1 MNKKKNLLNIF
12 TQDASYN
19 YHLVK
24 TEEPKGH
31 LIYLGKK
38 GSNLDVESLEFSPT
52 KIAEELI
59 IECDVEMEKFAP
71 SIFFSE
77 ETNTEKLKYLLN
89 NKLSEDAEFSAFINS
104 VKDEYRILVVKDCL
118 LFKNDPQAYE
128 AAKQKEYEEHQK
140 ELWEEMMKEH
150 QNKKSKREKALLE
163 YDNNFEKLLKEY
175 LESIIEYEKRDFEL
189 TVELDKIV
197 GSLIDPETWIKI
209 NDKPFNCRIEVI
221 SLKKDIMN
229 VFLTDNNDYS
239 YTATLRFDKTVLV
252 TENPMRLAK
261 EDKLPVTMNDYEVL
275 AQLYDVDLT
284 NVKEWDFK
292 NDTDRFEYVIDYLT
306 PIFKEAKDK
315 KEKEYVEKALKEEQE
330 EKEQEEKELKEKEN
344 NSNNN
349 TINNNKMKK
358 TAKNY
363 MFDVFVPAPGEEDF
377 NPLAICL
384 VEDKYWNKHHG
395 LSDSLG
401 SHNLPKNVIK
411 SLENA
416 GVFGEAEL
424 MESIWEVV
432 DTTRTKQSIID
443 SMVNEGFVYTP
454 NIF

>member
-31 LIYLGKK
+31 LIYLGKN
-38 GSNLDVESLEFSPT
+38 GANLDVESLEFSPT
-52 KIAEELI
+52 RIAEELI
-59 IECDVEMEKFAP
+59 IECGVEMEKFAP

-77 ETNTEKLKYLLN
+77 EFNTEKLKYLLN
-89 NKLSEDAEFSAFINS
+89 NKLSENAEFSTFIDS
-104 VKDEYRILVVKDCL
+104 VKDEYRILVVEDCL
-118 LFKNDPQAYE
+118 LFKNDPQAYQ
-128 AAKQKEYEEHQK
+128 ATKQKEYEENQK
-140 ELWEEMMKEH
+140 ELWEEMIKQH
-150 QNKKSKREKALLE
+150 QDKKSKREKALLE
-163 YDNNFEKLLKEY
+163 YDNDFEKLLKEY
-175 LESIIEYEKRDFEL
+175 LESIIEYEKKDFEL

-197 GSLIDPETWIKI
+197 GNLIDPETWIKI

-252 TENPMRLAK
+252 TENPVRIDK
-261 EDKLPVTMNDYEVL
+261 EDELPITMNDYKVL
-275 AQLYDVDLT
+275 SQLYEVDLT
-284 NVKEWDFK
+284 NVKDWEFK
-292 NDTDRFEYVIDYLT
+292 NHTDRFEYVIDYLT

-330 EKEQEEKELKEKEN
+330 EKEKEEKEN
-344 NSNNN
+344 NNN
-349 TINNNKMKK
+349 MEK

-363 MFDVFVPAPGEEDF
+363 MFNVSIPAPGEEDF
-377 NPLAICL
+377 NPLSICL
-384 VEDKYWNKHHG
+384 VEDKFWKQENC
-395 LSDSLG
+395 LDDSLG
-401 SHNLPKNVIK
+401 YHNLPKNVIK

-416 GVFGEAEL
+416 GIFGEAEL

-432 DTTRTKQSIID
+432 DITRTKQSVID
-443 SMVNEGFVYTP
+443 SMINEGFIYNP